1 MSDPKTDESAAPCR
15 AFINLF
21 PQIPSVAKLINLDEA
36 RARRAQTGAAERIRQ
51 IPRAASIRED
61 PLTELQSR
69 PEKTFSRTP
78 SIKGPP
84 SGVSFLLELRQR
96 LGEELDDF
104 AHFYAKGGVESQ
116 HGMEFSLDLRYARIG
131 FAMYVMEMMEKTMQ
145 LSAALDDPAFSGAL
159 GCVIRG
165 ASELFDDSYFS
176 KTAKSILNDYE
187 RFEAPFKA
195 MLAGCGLG
203 DQALEPSEAGTLKAP
218 EVARLINER
227 NGLPKKR

>member
-1 MSDPKTDESAAPCR
+1 MRQAPCR

-36 RARRAQTGAAERIRQ
+36 RTRRAQKAVAGHIRQ
-51 IPRAASIRED
+51 TPGAASICED
-61 PLTELQSR
+61 PLTEGQGR
-69 PEKTFSRTP
+69 PEEAFSRAP
-78 SIKGPP
+78 FIKGPP
-84 SGVSFLLELRQR
+84 SSVIFLLELRQR
-96 LGEELDDF
+96 LGREIDDF
-104 AHFYAKGGVESQ
+104 AHFYAKGGAESQ
-116 HGMEFSLDLRYARIG
+116 HEMVFSLDLRYARIG
-131 FAMYVMEMMEKTMQ
+131 FAMYVMETMEKTMQ

-159 GCVIRG
+159 DCVVRE

-176 KTAKSILNDYE
+176 KTAKSILDDYE

-195 MLAGCGLG
+195 MLAACGLG

-227 NGLPKKR
+227 NGLPKKW